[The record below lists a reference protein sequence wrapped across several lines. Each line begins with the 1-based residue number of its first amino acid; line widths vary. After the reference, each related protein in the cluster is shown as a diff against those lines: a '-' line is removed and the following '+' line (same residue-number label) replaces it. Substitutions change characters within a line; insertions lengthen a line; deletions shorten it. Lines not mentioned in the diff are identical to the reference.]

1 MRRPQRVRTL
11 AWGGVA
17 AAVLVYAGTG
27 LYDVEADESAVAY
40 VFGRAVA
47 RDVLPGIH
55 WNPPWPFGRVAVAK
69 TATNF
74 FMPIGYRITQEIV
87 PPISSLWLTG
97 DTNLLTIR
105 LNVQFSVR
113 SLTEFLI
120 AHEEPRELL
129 RQVAEGALTRFLMS
143 EGVEAVLGSRRSDLR
158 AAVREDVQAALDRV
172 GVGVA
177 VQSVTVEEL
186 APPAAGEV
194 QRAFQAVQSARA
206 DRERLVLEATS
217 YRRQMLAQAEG
228 EAERLR
234 AEARAQRHR
243 RVELARGEAGR
254 FRSVAREHA
263 RAPEVTEQRLYL
275 ETLERLLPGLE
286 SYVVEAGDEGRVN
299 LRVVR

>member
-1 MRRPQRVRTL
+1 MRLPPRVRNL
-11 AWGGVA
+11 AWGGFA
-17 AAVLVYAGTG
+17 AAVLAYAGTG
-27 LYDVEADESAVAY
+27 LYNVEADESAVAY

-55 WNPPWPFGRVAVAK
+55 WNPPWPIGRVAVEK

-74 FMPIGYRITQEIV
+74 FMPIGYRVDREMGRT
-87 PPISSLWLTG
+87 ISSLWLTG

-105 LNVQFSVR
+105 LNVQFSIR
-113 SLTEFLI
+113 SLADFSI
-120 AHEEPRELL
+120 AHEQPLELL
-129 RQVAEGALTRFLMS
+129 RRVAEGALTRFLMS
-143 EGVEAVLGSRRSDLR
+143 ERVDAVLGARRSDLR
-158 AAVREDVQAALDRV
+158 AAVREDVQVALDRE

-186 APPAAGEV
+186 APPADGNVRA
-194 QRAFQAVQSARA
+194 AFQAVQSARA
-206 DRERLVLEATS
+206 DRERLVLEARS
-217 YRRQMLAQAEG
+217 YRRQVLAGAEG

-234 AEARAQRHR
+234 AEARGRRHR
-243 RVELARGEAGR
+243 RIELARGEAAR
-254 FRSVAREHA
+254 FHSVAREHA

>member
-1 MRRPQRVRTL
+1 MSKRVRNL

-17 AAVLVYAGTG
+17 AAVLACAGAG

-55 WNPPWPFGRVAVAK
+55 WNPPWPVGRVIVAK

-74 FMPIGYRITQEIV
+74 FMPVGYRVDLRQG

-97 DTNLLTIR
+97 DTNLLTAR
-105 LNVQFSVR
+105 LNVQYSIR
-113 SLTEFLI
+113 SLADFSI
-120 AHEEPRELL
+120 AHEQPRELL
-129 RQVAEGALTRFLMS
+129 RHVAEGALTRFLMA
-143 EGVEAVLGSRRSDLR
+143 ERVDAVLGARRSELL
-158 AAVREDVQAALDRV
+158 AAVRKDVQAALDRE

-186 APPAAGEV
+186 APPTVGNV
-194 QRAFQAVQSARA
+194 RSAFQAVQSARA
-206 DRERLVLEATS
+206 DRERLVLEARS
-217 YRRQMLAQAEG
+217 YRRQVLAEAQG

-234 AEARAQRHR
+234 AGARARRHR
-243 RVELARGEAGR
+243 RIELARGEAER
-254 FRSVAREHA
+254 FGAVAREHA
-263 RAPEVTEQRLYL
+263 RAPELTEQRLYL

-286 SYVVEAGDEGRVN
+286 SYVVEAGDGDRVN